1 MAISGAD
8 SNSLGAS
15 TGLFG
20 VIGAVVGYLIF
31 NWVNM
36 SYEGSPR
43 NVLLCQLV
51 FILVMTFLLNGQYSS
66 TAPHLCGLLSGV
78 FIGCFLSER
87 FQNPAG
93 MSPDITPHE
102 RTTKN
107 VGTGVTIALGVLFLS
122 LTLLN

>member
-1 MAISGAD
+1 
-8 SNSLGAS
+8 
-15 TGLFG
+15 
-20 VIGAVVGYLIF
+20 
-31 NWVNM
+31 M

-51 FILVMTFLLNGQYSS
+51 FILVMTFLLNGQYSN

-93 MSPDITPHE
+93 MSLDLTTHE

-107 VGTGVTIALGVLFLS
+107 VGVGITVGLFVLFVS
-122 LTLLN
+122 LALLTKA